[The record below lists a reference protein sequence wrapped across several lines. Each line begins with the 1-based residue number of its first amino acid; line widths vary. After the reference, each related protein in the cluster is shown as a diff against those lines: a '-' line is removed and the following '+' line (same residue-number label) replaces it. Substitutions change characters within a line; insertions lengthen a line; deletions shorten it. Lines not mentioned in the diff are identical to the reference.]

1 MSMNMTLVSRRTKRS
16 SSSDH
21 VSMKSVTEA
30 QQERLKRV
38 GAEKE
43 QGQKQKNTTEEQ
55 KEKPMIEEINREV
68 NCASLL

>member
-1 MSMNMTLVSRRTKRS
+1 MTLVRRRTKRS

-38 GAEKE
+38 GAKKE
-43 QGQKQKNTTEEQ
+43 QGQKQKNTTGKQ
-55 KEKPMIEEINREV
+55 KEKPMVEERNREE
-68 NCASLL
+68 NASLL